1 MEVCLSQEEVRTR
14 IGGGESEVGEPES
27 EVGKPVPGSAG
38 KPGCERLQ
46 ARSTYRLGAPESP
59 ESGHGAA
66 PRRSRALPEETKR

>member
-1 MEVCLSQEEVRTR
+1 MVVA
-14 IGGGESEVGEPES
+14 GESEVVGE
-27 EVGKPVPGSAG
+27 PGSAG

-66 PRRSRALPEETKR
+66 PRRSRALTEETKR